1 MNRLLVHAR
10 CLSLVICLAAS
21 AKPAVADVPA
31 PLQQRQQQLTTALSK
46 VRLAVVGVSDGMG
59 VGSGIVVSRDG
70 VVLTASHVV
79 DSGRRSRRGTV
90 TITYPDGREYRAN
103 VLGKNRDADA
113 AVLKISDPAPGNEGF
128 PFAEMGRLSESK
140 VGDWCFAL
148 GHPGGYRPDRE
159 APVRI
164 GRVLSIGNRTVV
176 SDCAILLGD
185 SGGPLFNMRGE
196 VIGIHSMITS
206 LITENRHVS
215 VDTFHDDW
223 DRLLAG
229 DRWGRLRSMDNDI
242 ASSGFFG
249 VNLKWKDFTPE
260 VTGVLKNSPAEKAG
274 LKNGDVLL
282 KIEGEPI
289 ADRLD
294 LGTTLDLLEE
304 EQPIELIVRR
314 GNGTEETLKLVTGDD
329 SDPDVDD
336 ERGEGPDR
344 LPTLDDEERER
355 EILEQLSDDRSIGR
369 FEKRAADELKLYE
382 GVAGVSQQSVVAV
395 RDNGLLLCLGTVM
408 SSDGY
413 ILTKASE
420 LDGAIDPEIILPDGR
435 RFRGQ
440 EMAADYS
447 YDLMLLKVDAK
458 DLKPAGLRTETL
470 PAGTMALVQ
479 DPRGKALIPTVVS
492 VVAHTSESAKRA
504 FLGITMPDPEN
515 HPNEP
520 MGNGVRIVEVL
531 AGGAAVRNGLKPND
545 RILSVDG
552 NDVHDPNSLK
562 HRIGGF
568 KPGDKVAIRFMREDA
583 IRTIEILLTSKFTNE
598 NALLPLYQN
607 RDPELTGHFASMHAQ
622 GFPRALQIDAD
633 VYPTKV
639 GGPLLDLNGNAI
651 GIVIAR
657 ADRFPTYAIPAD
669 AVKTVFEQL
678 RAEAANKKPE
688 EPAAE

>member
-1 MNRLLVHAR
+1 MMRLLVHAR
-10 CLSLVICLAAS
+10 CLILLVCLATS
-21 AKPAVADVPA
+21 AKYAAADVPE
-31 PLQQRQQQLTTALSK
+31 PLQQRQQQLNSALSK
-46 VRLAVVGVSDGMG
+46 VRLAIVGVSDGMG

-70 VVLTASHVV
+70 IVLTASHVV
-79 DSGRRSRRGTV
+79 DSGRRSRRSTV

-113 AVLKISDPAPGNEGF
+113 AVLKISDPAPSRDGF
-128 PFAEMGRLSESK
+128 PFAEMGRLSETK

-164 GRVLSIGNRTVV
+164 GRVLSVGNRTVV

-185 SGGPLFNMRGE
+185 SGGPLFNMKGE

-215 VDTFHDDW
+215 IDSFHDDW

-260 VTGVLKNSPAEKAG
+260 VTGVLPNSPAEKAG

-314 GNGTEETLKLVTGDD
+314 RNGTEDTLKLITGDD
-329 SDPDVDD
+329 SDPDVED
-336 ERGEGPDR
+336 ERGDGPDR
-344 LPTLDDEERER
+344 LPTPDDEERER
-355 EILEQLSDDRSIGR
+355 EILEQLSDERSIGR
-369 FEKRAADELKLYE
+369 FEKRATDELKLYE
-382 GVAGVSQQSVVAV
+382 SVAGVSSQSVVAV
-395 RDNGLLLCLGTVM
+395 RENGLLLCLGTVM

-435 RFRGQ
+435 RFRGK

-447 YDLMLLKVDAK
+447 YDLMLLKIDAN
-458 DLKPAGLRTETL
+458 DLKPASLHTETL

-479 DPRGKALIPTVVS
+479 DPRGKALIPTVIS

-504 FLGITMPDPEN
+504 FLGITMPNPVEN
-515 HPNEP
+515 PDEP
-520 MGNGVRIVEVL
+520 IGNGVRIVEVL

-545 RILSVDG
+545 RVLSVDG
-552 NDVHDPNSLK
+552 HDVHDPDSLK

-568 KPGDKVAIRFMREDA
+568 KPGDKVAIRFMRDDT
-583 IRTIEILLTSKFTNE
+583 IRTIEIVLTSKFTNE
-598 NALLPLYQN
+598 SALLPLY
-607 RDPELTGHFASMHAQ
+607 RDPELTGQFASTHAQ

-639 GGPLLDLNGNAI
+639 GGPLLDLNGKAI

-669 AVKTVFEQL
+669 AVQTVFEQL
-678 RAEAANKKPE
+678 KAEAANKKPE
-688 EPAAE
+688 QPAAE